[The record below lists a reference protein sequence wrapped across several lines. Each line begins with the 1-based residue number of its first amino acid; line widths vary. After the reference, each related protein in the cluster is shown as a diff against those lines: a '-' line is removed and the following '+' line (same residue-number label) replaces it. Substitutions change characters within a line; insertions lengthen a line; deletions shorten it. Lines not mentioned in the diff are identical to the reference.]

1 MPTSVGRKRE
11 RGKGFA
17 RSRGCPRN
25 CERRAS
31 LGQPLEPTD
40 APGRR
45 RKAAT
50 REPGDLSTMPT
61 VTTPSGG
68 RRMGDAMTLRLLC
81 RTALV
86 AALSLFTTSAF
97 AHHVMGGKTP
107 STFVEGLLSGLGHP
121 VIGPDHL
128 AFLLAIGIA
137 VGVGGL
143 NLALPALFVVA
154 SAVGVMLHVDGINLP
169 GAEIVVAASVLLAGF
184 LLARGRALSVWMWA
198 GLFAVAGIF
207 HGYAFGESIFGAE
220 TSPLHAYLLGLIL
233 IQGALTVAAALF
245 ARRSGGVSELAPRLA
260 GAAIIGVGLTVL
272 IGQLIPGA

>member
-1 MPTSVGRKRE
+1 MLRE
-11 RGKGFA
+11 GG
-17 RSRGCPRN
+17 G
-25 CERRAS
+25 
-31 LGQPLEPTD
+31 
-40 APGRR
+40 
-45 RKAAT
+45 KAAT

-68 RRMGDAMTLRLLC
+68 RRMGDVMTLRLLC

-107 STFVEGLLSGLGHP
+107 STFVEGLLSGIGHP
-121 VIGPDHL
+121 VIGLDHL
-128 AFLLAIGIA
+128 AFLLAVGIA

-143 NLALPALFVVA
+143 NLALPALFVLA
-154 SAVGVMLHVDGINLP
+154 SAIGVLLHVSGVHLP
-169 GAEIVVAASVLLAGF
+169 GAEIVVAASVLPAGF
-184 LLARGRALSVWMWA
+184 LIARGRAHSVGMWA
-198 GLFAVAGIF
+198 VLFAVAGLF

-220 TSPLHAYLLGLIL
+220 TSLLDAYLLGLIL
-233 IQGALTVAAALF
+233 IQSALTIGTALF
-245 ARRSGGVSELAPRLA
+245 VRWRGGGVSELSPRLA